1 MERLK
6 TYVILGNLEISLAPK
21 IKILAVALECC
32 KNWTLWHFAQK
43 PILLKAAVTIIRYF
57 ARSKFSTSFVHKKS
71 FDLIWNVS
79 FKLKYLF
86 CQGRQ
91 VRIQHLKKVSQTNE
105 IVVFPFISFLFP
117 FLFISFYFI
126 QGCLT
131 SHMYHYQSTGGVR
144 ILDMPLGFFCYSS
157 VKINTHG
164 WCSNVLRHL
173 VGAQMCYSICIIR
186 GHSIIALLQTHQNLD
201 SPSPLV
207 CTCLSL
213 IL

>member
-32 KNWTLWHFAQK
+32 KNWTLRHFAQK

-105 IVVFPFISFLFP
+105 IVVFLFISFLFP

-157 VKINTHG
+157 VAKIHM
-164 WCSNVLRHL
+164 
-173 VGAQMCYSICIIR
+173 VGAQMCYVIWLVLKCATLYASLGDIQLLLYRKLTKIWT
-186 GHSIIALLQTHQNLD
+186 ALLHLFV
-201 SPSPLV
+201 LV
-207 CTCLSL
+207 
-213 IL
+213 

>member
-1 MERLK
+1 MFTR
-6 TYVILGNLEISLAPK
+6 
-21 IKILAVALECC
+21 
-32 KNWTLWHFAQK
+32 
-43 PILLKAAVTIIRYF
+43 
-57 ARSKFSTSFVHKKS
+57 S
-71 FDLIWNVS
+71 FDLIWNVF

-91 VRIQHLKKVSQTNE
+91 VRIQHLKKVSQTNK

-164 WCSNVLRHL
+164 WCSNVLRQL
-173 VGAQMCYSICIIR
+173 KSWKLDLSGKIQILKYWLTANDSICII
-186 GHSIIALLQTHQNLD
+186 
-201 SPSPLV
+201 
-207 CTCLSL
+207 
-213 IL
+213 